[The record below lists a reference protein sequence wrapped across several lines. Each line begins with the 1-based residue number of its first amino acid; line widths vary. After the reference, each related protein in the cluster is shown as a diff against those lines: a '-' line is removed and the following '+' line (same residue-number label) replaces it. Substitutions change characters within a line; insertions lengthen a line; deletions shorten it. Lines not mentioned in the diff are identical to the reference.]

1 MKGFVRFTL
10 VLTAVLGFVFAANA
24 QEGPALSAEK
34 KKLISELVVLTK
46 TDQQIIDI
54 TDKMLESMEILYP
67 TIVEEFMSGTPDLS
81 ADEKEL
87 LRKEMESGYK
97 NFSQKFRERLPVE
110 IDYRQYV
117 EDSIY
122 PLYNQFFT
130 EKELA
135 DLVAFYKTETGQK
148 TITVMPQLFAESL
161 KLSQQFLLP
170 KIMDLADR
178 IIREEMDKLKKGPP
192 PPPPPRKN

>member
-81 ADEKEL
+81 AYEKEL